1 MTLEF
6 SVKVKVKF
14 RMDNSAE
21 KIIQDL
27 PQKLKSTDMA
37 ITPSG
42 NNLFDNGNSKT
53 LGKSKDEDIHTMVSK
68 DMFLSKRERPKIQ
81 PMIAVLVTRVIS
93 PNIIY

>member
-1 MTLEF
+1 M
-6 SVKVKVKF
+6 KGKF
-14 RMDNSAE
+14 NVRMDDHVEKMAQTFPKKLNSTEMEIA
-21 KIIQDL
+21 
-27 PQKLKSTDMA
+27 
-37 ITPSG
+37 PSG